1 MERIGYYAKNK
12 ATGNLHKYH
21 FGITDEGDD
30 IFFVVMGEEQNISA
44 TQDWTTTIS
53 GQILEIGL
61 YTTEY
66 NTNPNLTM
74 HIDDDEWEKEMG
86 R

>member
-21 FGITDEGDD
+21 FAITDEGDD
-30 IFFVVMGEEQNISA
+30 IFFVRDMDGDDIEQDVN
-44 TQDWTTTIS
+44 QYE
-53 GQILEIGL
+53 ILEIGL

>member
-12 ATGNLHKYH
+12 ATGNLHRYH

-30 IFFVVMGEEQNISA
+30 IFFIRDMDGDDVEQDVK
-44 TQDWTTTIS
+44 QYE
-53 GQILEIGL
+53 ILEIGL

-74 HIDDDEWEKEMG
+74 HIDNDEWEKEMG

>member
-12 ATGNLHKYH
+12 ATGNLHEYS
-21 FGITDEGDD
+21 FGVTDEGDD
-30 IFFVVMGEEQNISA
+30 IFFVKDFDGDDVEQDVN
-44 TQDWTTTIS
+44 QYE
-53 GQILEIGL
+53 ILLIGL